1 MLNEKLNNYDFKGKN
16 KKKNAAKYGEAITY
30 LPLDASGANCT
41 DLILVAIETT

>member
-16 KKKNAAKYGEAITY
+16 KKNAAKYGEAITY

-41 DLILVAIETT
+41 DLILVAIETI